1 MLVGLTKGVKTGSFE
16 QGGDTDDSKRGND
29 MIRFVIWI
37 DGSGGRVRWMGWGRE
52 MRNGDGSGKRER
64 RPNQHHFD
72 RFNSPYPLRHS
83 SNSLSLRKLSL
94 QLRQALH
101 TLLLVGPFPV
111 SVWSPTLEDMS
122 QDGLGCK

>member
-52 MRNGDGSGKRER
+52 T
-64 RPNQHHFD
+64 
-72 RFNSPYPLRHS
+72 HS
-83 SNSLSLRKLSL
+83 SHRSLK
-94 QLRQALH
+94 
-101 TLLLVGPFPV
+101 VVPV
-111 SVWSPTLEDMS
+111 V
-122 QDGLGCK
+122 